1 MKLNQKEK
9 HIFLKCAEEL
19 NELSVELLQSVNKEN
34 KNNWRKI
41 FEEIKDVEKY
51 IKLLK
56 EIKID

>member
-34 KNNWRKI
+34 KNNWGKI